1 MISMFKSLWRFRFFI
16 FSSIKTDFRT
26 KFARSKLGSLW
37 VILNPLAQVLMY
49 AVVLSAVLSSKLPG
63 ISSRFAYA
71 IYLLSG
77 MLCWSLFTEL
87 LTKTSTMFIDNSN
100 LIKKVVFP
108 KLALPTILVGA
119 SLINNII
126 LFFSIILVFGV
137 LGHNLTWQLLW
148 VFPLTLI
155 TIAMGLGAGLILGVI
170 NVFIRDIGQLIPI
183 LLQFAFW
190 FTPIVYP
197 LEVIPV
203 KYRSLLIWN
212 PFYGVVSSYQN
223 VLVFG
228 KSPDPLNVLAAVLV
242 SFLLLLMGLLL
253 FKRASSEIVDAL

>member
-1 MISMFKSLWRFRFFI
+1 MISMFKTMWRFRFFI

-26 KFARSKLGSLW
+26 KFARSKLGFLW

-71 IYLLSG
+71 IFLLSG

-87 LTKTSTMFIDNSN
+87 LTKASNMFIENSN
-100 LIKKVVFP
+100 LLKKIVFP
-108 KLALPTILVGA
+108 KLALPAILIGT

-137 LGHNLTWQLLW
+137 LGHALTWQLFW
-148 VFPLTLI
+148 IIPLMLI
-155 TIAMGLGAGLILGVI
+155 TIGTGVGIGLILGVI
-170 NVFIRDIGQLIPI
+170 NVFIRDVSQIIPI
-183 LLQFAFW
+183 LLQFSFW

-197 LEVIPV
+197 VDVVPE
-203 KYRSLLIWN
+203 KYRFLLNLN
-212 PFYGVVSSYQN
+212 PFYSLVKSYQN

-228 KSPDPLNVLAAVLV
+228 KSPDALNIIIALSLA
-242 SFLLLLMGLLL
+242 SFLLLMGLLL
-253 FKRASSEIVDAL
+253 YKRASSEIVDAL